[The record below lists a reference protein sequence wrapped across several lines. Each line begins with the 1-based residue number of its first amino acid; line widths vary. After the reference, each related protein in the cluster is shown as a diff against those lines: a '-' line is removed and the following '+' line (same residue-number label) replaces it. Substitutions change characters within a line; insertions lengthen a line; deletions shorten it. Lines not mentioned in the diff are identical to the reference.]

1 MQVKVGLFTKAW
13 RDGRNTPFPP
23 GLLTTGTLLP
33 SVLVSCSYCNKLLQT
48 RGVQQQKVPLSW
60 WFWGIEIGSSL
71 QALGVGRGI
80 CSLSHPASGDW
91 WHFSTCGLITPAPRS
106 QNLLSSLCQTSLY
119 SHLLD
124 LGPMWI
130 IQNSLPISR
139 SFITPAEKLF
149 PIYTFT
155 NPGIRI
161 WMSLSGPPFCPL
173 GHPQGLQGL
182 GREPRDRES
191 CVQQVF

>member
-60 WFWGIEIGSSL
+60 LWFWGIEIGSSL

-91 WHFSTCGLITPAPRS
+91 WHFSTCGLITPAPKVTKPPLFS
-106 QNLLSSLCQTSLY
+106 LSNLPLLSLIGFRAHVDNPELSP
-119 SHLLD
+119 HLQILHHTC
-124 LGPMWI
+124 
-130 IQNSLPISR
+130 R
-139 SFITPAEKLF
+139 ETF
-149 PIYTFT
+149 PNLHIYK
-155 NPGIRI
+155 
-161 WMSLSGPPFCPL
+161 SG
-173 GHPQGLQGL
+173 
-182 GREPRDRES
+182 DKDMDVS
-191 CVQQVF
+191 